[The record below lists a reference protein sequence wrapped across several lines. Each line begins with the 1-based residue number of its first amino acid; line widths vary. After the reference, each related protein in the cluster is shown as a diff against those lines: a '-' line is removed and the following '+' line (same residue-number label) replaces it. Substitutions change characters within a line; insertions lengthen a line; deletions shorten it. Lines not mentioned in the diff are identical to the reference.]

1 MFRMK
6 INRALIVATTTALIA
21 TGTTAVAHAEESSAA
36 SASTQ
41 QTGSAESNSS
51 ATEGSEQTGGSSATG
66 DNEIHQT
73 AKDLDFTKNSSGSS
87 EIKNLKVGGGSSKA
101 EAWFERQN
109 SKVQTAVII
118 LGMMGIIGMVMGPLR
133 VAVFNFFHI

>member
-1 MFRMK
+1 MK
-6 INRALIVATTTALIA
+6 INRALIVATTTALIS
-21 TGTTAVAHAEESSAA
+21 TGTTAAAHAQETSAA
-36 SASTQ
+36 Q
-41 QTGSAESNSS
+41 QTESAESNSS
-51 ATEGSEQTGGSSATG
+51 TTEGSEQTGGSSTIG
-66 DNEIHQT
+66 NNEIHQT
-73 AKDLDFTKNSSGSS
+73 AKDPGSTKNSSGSS

-118 LGMMGIIGMVMGPLR
+118 LGVMGIIGMVMGPLR